1 MGRRSEST
9 TSIRRRLLIL
19 LLPPLLALM
28 IAAGFANS
36 RAAKVVVETARDQ
49 RLGETA
55 RSLAF
60 QHATQPA
67 GSPASRSVARPI
79 LPGKGRFGPLRYAI
93 RDASGRLVG
102 GDPQLV
108 AVRTETNPS
117 YADVPVEGH
126 VLRIAT
132 YRSGVPNGRVVSV
145 AEPEE
150 REAASGNFILVSSWL
165 VAFIQV
171 DVTLL
176 LVWVAVHFGLQ
187 PLLALRREIEARSPR
202 ELQPILAAS
211 VPFEVRP
218 LVEGLNLLF
227 DLLREAARSQR
238 AFVADTAHQLRTPIT
253 GLLGHLELLMRD
265 PGAVALRGQ
274 LAQLHAGMIRLARSA
289 NQLLSLARADPSANL
304 AERPETVE
312 LQAIVARIVEH
323 NVNRAADSGHDLG
336 ADAREISVMGR
347 ARLLEDLLG
356 NLLDNALT
364 YTPAGSRINVRCGV
378 TGGRGFLEVED
389 DGPGIPQSERTH
401 VRQRFYRLPGSV
413 GHGSGL
419 GLAIVEEIAKLHGAS
434 LLIEG
439 GPGGRGTRVRVLF
452 PPGGARRL

>member
-36 RAAKVVVETARDQ
+36 RAAKVVVEAARDQ

-55 RSLAF
+55 RALAF
-60 QHATQPA
+60 QHATRPA
-67 GSPASRSVARPI
+67 GLPTSLSASHAVSPRD
-79 LPGKGRFGPLRYAI
+79 GRFGPLRYAI
-93 RDASGRLVG
+93 RDASDRLVG
-102 GDPQLV
+102 GDPQLA

-126 VLRIAT
+126 VLRVAT
-132 YRSGVPNGRVVSV
+132 YRSGGPNGSVVSV

-150 REAASGNFILVSSWL
+150 RGVTSGNFILVSTWL

-187 PLLALRREIEARSPR
+187 PLIALRREIEARSPR
-202 ELQPILAAS
+202 DLQPIPAAS

-218 LVEGLNLLF
+218 LIEGLNLLF

-238 AFVADTAHQLRTPIT
+238 EFVADTAHQLRTPIA
-253 GLLGHLELLMRD
+253 GLLGNLELLMRD
-265 PGAVALRGQ
+265 ARAVALRGQ
-274 LAQLHAGMIRLARSA
+274 LAQLHEGMARLARSA

-304 AERPETVE
+304 AAPPEPVE
-312 LQAIVARIVEH
+312 LQAIVARIVEL
-323 NVNRAADSGHDLG
+323 NANRAADSGHDLG
-336 ADAREISVMGR
+336 ADAREVAVMGS

-356 NLLDNALT
+356 NLVDNALT

-378 TGGRGFLEVED
+378 TGGRAFLEVED
-389 DGPGIPQSERTH
+389 DGPGIPDSERTH

-419 GLAIVEEIAKLHGAS
+419 GLAIVEEIANLHGAS
-434 LLIEG
+434 LLIEDG
-439 GPGGRGTRVRVLF
+439 AGGRGARIVVLF
-452 PPGGARRL
+452 PPGCARQI